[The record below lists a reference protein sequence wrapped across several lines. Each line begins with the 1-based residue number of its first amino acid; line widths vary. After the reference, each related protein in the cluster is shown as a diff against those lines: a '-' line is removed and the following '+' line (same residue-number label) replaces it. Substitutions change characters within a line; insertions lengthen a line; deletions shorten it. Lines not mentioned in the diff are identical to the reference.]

1 MSMDNYN
8 NSLYRKTLARETQVS
23 SNLPVEAYL
32 EEVEVEV
39 PQGGTTIIYTASY
52 HWSTPNWK
60 KYNVKR
66 MVDADQINNRVD
78 KLKSK
83 VEQFKNS
90 NRSLDEVTNLLDYL
104 DCYCNGGD
112 L

>member
-8 NSLYRKTLARETQVS
+8 NSRYRKILTGETQVS
-23 SNLPVEAYL
+23 SNLPVDAYL
-32 EEVEVEV
+32 EEVEVGV
-39 PQGGTTIIYTASY
+39 PQGGSTIIYTASY
-52 HWSTPNWK
+52 HWSTPKWK

-66 MVDADQINNRVD
+66 MVDADQIDNRVD

-83 VEQFKNS
+83 VEQSKTS
-90 NRSLDEVTNLLDYL
+90 IRSLDEVTNLLDYL
-104 DCYCNGGD
+104 DSYCNGGD